1 MALGFL
7 LIPFFI
13 KLSVAVW
20 LVVMRCEIKRHYA
33 LVRGVNG
40 LETKVSVKNMNK
52 TRDQH
57 LPSPSV
63 PQSGMQ
69 KKKVRTERP
78 GKR

>member
-40 LETKVSVKNMNK
+40 LELRLV
-52 TRDQH
+52 
-57 LPSPSV
+57 
-63 PQSGMQ
+63 
-69 KKKVRTERP
+69 
-78 GKR
+78 